1 MTNVLAD
8 PRKQTTVILLRDRPL
23 RLVWSLWPALGE
35 GPTWIFIHGMGSSR
49 WAFADLLAQRP
60 VPGQY
65 LAVDLPGF
73 GDSQLPPFVQ
83 TLDDFRDAVHQLIQQ
98 LHLRQPILVG
108 HSFGGMVAGRVVS
121 DFPSD
126 VGGLVLVASAGY
138 FPPENAMK
146 TLPWTWLNRI
156 GIWITSFDF
165 YGDRMLQALGLNPSE
180 IPPSTRERM
189 RYGWRRAKEMAR
201 MREFYP
207 APNFVEHIF
216 QSTVPT
222 VAIHG
227 DRDILFPLPKVR
239 EAIGSAFPLLVLQ
252 GAGHLPYDYDLDGF
266 IVLLNEAYQRIR
278 HEANKS

>member
-23 RLVWSLWPALGE
+23 RLVYSLWPGQSE
-35 GPTWIFIHGMGSSR
+35 RPPWIFIHGMGSSR
-49 WAFADLLAQRP
+49 WAFADLLVRRP

-73 GDSQLPPFVQ
+73 GDSMLPPFVQ
-83 TLDDFRDAVHQLIQQ
+83 TLDDFREAVHQLIEQ
-98 LHLRQPILVG
+98 LHLVRPILVG
-108 HSFGGMVAGRVVS
+108 HSFGGMVAGSVVS
-121 DFPSD
+121 HYPQD

-138 FPPENAMK
+138 FPPDNAMK

-165 YGDRMLQALGLNPSE
+165 YGDRMLQALGLNPSQ
-180 IPPSTRERM
+180 IPPITRERM

-201 MREFYP
+201 MREFYA
-207 APNFVEHIF
+207 APNFVEDIA
-216 QSTVPT
+216 QSRVPT
-222 VAIHG
+222 VVIHG

-239 EAIGSAFPLLVLQ
+239 EAIGSAFPLLVLP
-252 GAGHLPYDYDLDGF
+252 GAGHLPYDYDLDRF
-266 IVLLNEAYQRIR
+266 IGLLNEAYQMIQ
-278 HEANKS
+278 HKEKES